1 MLRLHQKLHLFRPQ
15 AGQGYR
21 TANPK
26 TQRNNPRGTMK
37 TSVQITRAELN
48 TAMEHFFARGGF
60 IERIE
65 TEPYAKNVEGYPG
78 LVIAGPMLGDWL
90 HQCVEEWLGEDTS
103 NSAPEGADLNR
114 FSIIPDF
121 STPDC

>member
-1 MLRLHQKLHLFRPQ
+1 
-15 AGQGYR
+15 
-21 TANPK
+21 
-26 TQRNNPRGTMK
+26 MK

-48 TAMEHFFARGGF
+48 TAMEHFFAIGGF

-65 TEPYAKNVEGYPG
+65 TEVNG
-78 LVIAGPMLGDWL
+78 LRAENY
-90 HQCVEEWLGEDTS
+90 EEWLGEDTS
-103 NSAPEGADLNR
+103 NSTPEGADLNR